1 MATGSIRI
9 RRLGARRKAVETV
22 KQASYLTLVRR
33 QVIRRFRPALNIE
46 SYLTYYMFD
55 NFYDDQKEI
64 EICSAQIAG
73 EIIRAKQNSALP
85 AALI

>member
-1 MATGSIRI
+1 
-9 RRLGARRKAVETV
+9 
-22 KQASYLTLVRR
+22 
-33 QVIRRFRPALNIE
+33 
-46 SYLTYYMFD
+46 MFD